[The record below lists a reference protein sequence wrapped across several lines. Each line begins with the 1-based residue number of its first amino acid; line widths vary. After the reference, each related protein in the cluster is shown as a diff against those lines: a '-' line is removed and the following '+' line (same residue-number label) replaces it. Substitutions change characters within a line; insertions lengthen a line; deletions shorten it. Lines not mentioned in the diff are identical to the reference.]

1 MRKIISRNPFTGQIR
16 KEYDYL
22 TNQQL
27 EEKIKRAE
35 EGFAVQGKRTIQER
49 AKLIANMGKVF
60 EHNEQ

>member
-1 MRKIISRNPFTGQIR
+1 MRRIISKNPFTGQIR

-35 EGFAVQGKRTIQER
+35 EGFTVQGKRTIQER